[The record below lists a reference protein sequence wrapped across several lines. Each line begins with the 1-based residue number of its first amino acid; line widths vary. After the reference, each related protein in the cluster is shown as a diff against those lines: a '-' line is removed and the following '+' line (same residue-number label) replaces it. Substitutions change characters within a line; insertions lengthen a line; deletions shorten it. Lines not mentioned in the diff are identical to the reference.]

1 MSRIENTGQI
11 KTGYSVKSGTN
22 PEEKVENGSDFASM
36 LTKYKK
42 KAAQDDETKKAETGE
57 TKNKETQPEETK
69 NRGNEKQVNGRQSG
83 ENEKTAEIKAEI
95 KVTDIQDEKNS
106 QDGEKEQEQELAA
119 AYASEACYRT
129 FVQITAEN
137 SKTPAVYNNEIN
149 GIQDLAVQTT
159 VETGM
164 EDQTAAVSTIQ
175 QTESPHT
182 ESPHTETAVHA
193 DDLKLRNRSDQT
205 GEKEKSGEAE
215 EAGQSKQTA
224 KMNREEE
231 IPDQKEHIS
240 GKEMTALA
248 SPGYTGTVESS
259 AGTAA
264 KPAAVDTGPA
274 DRLPTAQDT
283 LTEDLGNYLD
293 TKISE
298 KKGKLELSLEPERL
312 GKLTIRLEYEKGKT
326 EVTIFSTSAKTLEIL
341 SKEAGHLAQIL
352 EEKTGHPVIPISAK
366 EEKGITELEEQ
377 IKDMFFGGEISFNDE
392 VYITNARH
400 KAALEE
406 ADRSLDL
413 VRNSIEM
420 GMPEDFFS
428 IDLMNAYEN
437 LGKILGESVGED
449 LVNEIFSKFCMGK

>member
-1 MSRIENTGQI
+1 M
-11 KTGYSVKSGTN
+11 KSGTN

-159 VETGM
+159 VEPGL
-164 EDQTAAVSTIQ
+164 EDQTAAVSTRQ
-175 QTESPHT
+175 QTEAPHT
-182 ESPHTETAVHA
+182 EAPHTETAVHA
-193 DDLKLRNRSDQT
+193 EDLKLRNRSDQT

-352 EEKTGHPVIPISAK
+352 EEKTGTPTVIYTPEQTENRQNMDQDTGHGRNGRQDQK
-366 EEKGITELEEQ
+366 EQRQKQ
-377 IKDMFFGGEISFNDE
+377 DDSF
-392 VYITNARH
+392 AQQLR
-400 KAALEE
+400 
-406 ADRSLDL
+406 
-413 VRNSIEM
+413 
-420 GMPEDFFS
+420 
-428 IDLMNAYEN
+428 
-437 LGKILGESVGED
+437 LGLT
-449 LVNEIFSKFCMGK
+449 

>member
-11 KTGYSVKSGTN
+11 KPGYSVKAATN
-22 PEEKVENGSDFASM
+22 SEEKVGNGSDFASM
-36 LTKYKK
+36 LTKYQK

-106 QDGEKEQEQELAA
+106 QDGEKEQELVA
-119 AYASEACYRT
+119 AYASETCYRT

-159 VETGM
+159 SETGV
-164 EDQTAAVSTIQ
+164 EDQTAAVTTIQ
-175 QTESPHT
+175 QT

-264 KPAAVDTGPA
+264 KPVAVDTGPA

-352 EEKTGHPVIPISAK
+352 EEKTGTPTVIYTPEQTENRQNMDQDPGHGRNGRQDQK
-366 EEKGITELEEQ
+366 EQRQKQ
-377 IKDMFFGGEISFNDE
+377 DDSF
-392 VYITNARH
+392 AQQLR
-400 KAALEE
+400 
-406 ADRSLDL
+406 
-413 VRNSIEM
+413 
-420 GMPEDFFS
+420 
-428 IDLMNAYEN
+428 
-437 LGKILGESVGED
+437 LGLA
-449 LVNEIFSKFCMGK
+449 

>member
-106 QDGEKEQEQELAA
+106 QDGEKEQELVA
-119 AYASEACYRT
+119 AYASETCYRT

-164 EDQTAAVSTIQ
+164 EDKSAAVSTIQ
-175 QTESPHT
+175 QT

-264 KPAAVDTGPA
+264 KLAAVDTGPA

-352 EEKTGHPVIPISAK
+352 EEKTGTPTVIYTPEQTENRQNMDQDTGHGRNGRQDQK
-366 EEKGITELEEQ
+366 EQRQKQ
-377 IKDMFFGGEISFNDE
+377 DDSF
-392 VYITNARH
+392 AQQLR
-400 KAALEE
+400 
-406 ADRSLDL
+406 
-413 VRNSIEM
+413 
-420 GMPEDFFS
+420 
-428 IDLMNAYEN
+428 
-437 LGKILGESVGED
+437 LGLT
-449 LVNEIFSKFCMGK
+449 

>member
-1 MSRIENTGQI
+1 MSRIENTSQI

-159 VETGM
+159 SETGM
-164 EDQTAAVSTIQ
+164 EDQTAAVTTIQ
-175 QTESPHT
+175 QT

-231 IPDQKEHIS
+231 MPGRKEHIS

-248 SPGYTGTVESS
+248 SSGYRGTVESS

-352 EEKTGHPVIPISAK
+352 EEKTGTPTVIYTPEQTENRQNMDQDTGHGRNGRQDQK
-366 EEKGITELEEQ
+366 EQRQKQ
-377 IKDMFFGGEISFNDE
+377 DDSF
-392 VYITNARH
+392 AQQLR
-400 KAALEE
+400 
-406 ADRSLDL
+406 
-413 VRNSIEM
+413 
-420 GMPEDFFS
+420 
-428 IDLMNAYEN
+428 
-437 LGKILGESVGED
+437 LGLT
-449 LVNEIFSKFCMGK
+449 

>member
-1 MSRIENTGQI
+1 MNRIENAGQV

-22 PEEKVENGSDFASM
+22 SEEKVENGSDFASM
-36 LTKYKK
+36 LTKYQK
-42 KAAQDDETKKAETGE
+42 KAAQNDETKKAETGE

-83 ENEKTAEIKAEI
+83 ENEKTDEIKAEI

-119 AYASEACYRT
+119 AYVSEACYRT

-159 VETGM
+159 SETGM

-175 QTESPHT
+175 QTESPHS
-182 ESPHTETAVHA
+182 EIAVHA
-193 DDLKLRNRSDQT
+193 DGLKLQNRLEQT
-205 GEKEKSGEAE
+205 GETEDTGRTE
-215 EAGQSKQTA
+215 ETGQSKQTA

-248 SPGYTGTVESS
+248 SSSYTGTVESS

-274 DRLPTAQDT
+274 DRLATAQDT

-352 EEKTGHPVIPISAK
+352 EEKTGTPTVIYTPEQTENRQNMDQDTGHGRNGRQDQK
-366 EEKGITELEEQ
+366 EQRQKQ
-377 IKDMFFGGEISFNDE
+377 DDSF
-392 VYITNARH
+392 AQQLR
-400 KAALEE
+400 
-406 ADRSLDL
+406 
-413 VRNSIEM
+413 
-420 GMPEDFFS
+420 
-428 IDLMNAYEN
+428 
-437 LGKILGESVGED
+437 LGLA
-449 LVNEIFSKFCMGK
+449 

>member
-22 PEEKVENGSDFASM
+22 SEEKVENGSDFASM
-36 LTKYKK
+36 LTKYQK
-42 KAAQDDETKKAETGE
+42 KAAQNDETKKAETGE

-182 ESPHTETAVHA
+182 ETAVHA

-264 KPAAVDTGPA
+264 KLAAVDTGPA

-352 EEKTGHPVIPISAK
+352 EEKTGTPTVIYTPEQTENRQNMDQDPGHGRNGRQDQK
-366 EEKGITELEEQ
+366 EQRQKQ
-377 IKDMFFGGEISFNDE
+377 DDSF
-392 VYITNARH
+392 AQQLR
-400 KAALEE
+400 
-406 ADRSLDL
+406 
-413 VRNSIEM
+413 
-420 GMPEDFFS
+420 
-428 IDLMNAYEN
+428 
-437 LGKILGESVGED
+437 LGLA
-449 LVNEIFSKFCMGK
+449 

>member
-1 MSRIENTGQI
+1 MNRIENTGQI

-22 PEEKVENGSDFASM
+22 SEEKVGNGSDFASM

-159 VETGM
+159 SETGM

-175 QTESPHT
+175 QTESPHS
-182 ESPHTETAVHA
+182 EIAVHA
-193 DDLKLRNRSDQT
+193 DGLKLQNRLEQT
-205 GEKEKSGEAE
+205 GETEDTGRTE
-215 EAGQSKQTA
+215 ETGQSKQTA

-264 KPAAVDTGPA
+264 KPVAVDTGPA

-352 EEKTGHPVIPISAK
+352 EEKTGTPTVIYTPEQTENRQNMDQDTGHGRNGRQDQK
-366 EEKGITELEEQ
+366 EQRQKQ
-377 IKDMFFGGEISFNDE
+377 DDSF
-392 VYITNARH
+392 AQQLR
-400 KAALEE
+400 
-406 ADRSLDL
+406 
-413 VRNSIEM
+413 
-420 GMPEDFFS
+420 
-428 IDLMNAYEN
+428 
-437 LGKILGESVGED
+437 LGLT
-449 LVNEIFSKFCMGK
+449 

>member
-69 NRGNEKQVNGRQSG
+69 NRENEKQVNGRQSG
-83 ENEKTAEIKAEI
+83 ENEKTDEIKAEI

-164 EDQTAAVSTIQ
+164 EDKSAAVSTIQ
-175 QTESPHT
+175 QT

-352 EEKTGHPVIPISAK
+352 EEKTGTPTVIYTPEQTENRQNMDQDPGHGRNGRQDQK
-366 EEKGITELEEQ
+366 EQRQKQ
-377 IKDMFFGGEISFNDE
+377 DDSF
-392 VYITNARH
+392 AQQLR
-400 KAALEE
+400 
-406 ADRSLDL
+406 
-413 VRNSIEM
+413 
-420 GMPEDFFS
+420 
-428 IDLMNAYEN
+428 
-437 LGKILGESVGED
+437 LGLT
-449 LVNEIFSKFCMGK
+449 

>member
-1 MSRIENTGQI
+1 MNRIENTGQI

-42 KAAQDDETKKAETGE
+42 KAAQDDETKRAETGE

-69 NRGNEKQVNGRQSG
+69 SGENGKQVNGSQSG
-83 ENEKTAEIKAEI
+83 KNKKTAEIKAEI
-95 KVTDIQDEKNS
+95 KVTDIQDGKNS
-106 QDGEKEQEQELAA
+106 QDGEIEQDQELAA
-119 AYASEACYRT
+119 AYASETCYRS
-129 FVQITAEN
+129 FVQITTEN
-137 SKTPAVYNNEIN
+137 NKMPAVYNNE
-149 GIQDLAVQTT
+149 IQDLAVQTT
-159 VETGM
+159 AESGM
-164 EDQTAAVSTIQ
+164 EDQLAAVSTIQ
-175 QTESPHT
+175 KTEA
-182 ESPHTETAVHA
+182 PHTETAAHA
-193 DDLKLRNRSDQT
+193 DDLKLQNRLAQT
-205 GEKEKSGEAE
+205 EAAGRTG
-215 EAGQSKQTA
+215 EAGQSKRTA

-248 SPGYTGTVESS
+248 SSSYTGTVESS

-264 KPAAVDTGPA
+264 KPTAVDAGSA
-274 DRLPTAQDT
+274 DRLATAQDT

-352 EEKTGHPVIPISAK
+352 EEKTGTPTVIYTPEQTENRQNMDQDPGHSRNGRQDQK
-366 EEKGITELEEQ
+366 EQRQKQ
-377 IKDMFFGGEISFNDE
+377 DDSF
-392 VYITNARH
+392 AQQLR
-400 KAALEE
+400 
-406 ADRSLDL
+406 
-413 VRNSIEM
+413 
-420 GMPEDFFS
+420 
-428 IDLMNAYEN
+428 
-437 LGKILGESVGED
+437 LGLA
-449 LVNEIFSKFCMGK
+449 

>member
-1 MSRIENTGQI
+1 MNRIENAGQV

-22 PEEKVENGSDFASM
+22 SEEKVGNGSDFASM

-95 KVTDIQDEKNS
+95 KVTDIQDGKNS
-106 QDGEKEQEQELAA
+106 QDGEKEQELAA

-182 ESPHTETAVHA
+182 ETAVHA

-231 IPDQKEHIS
+231 IPDQKEHLS

-248 SPGYTGTVESS
+248 SSGYTGTVESS

-274 DRLPTAQDT
+274 DRLATAQDT

-352 EEKTGHPVIPISAK
+352 EEKTGTPTVIYTPEQTENRQNMDQDTGHGRNGRQDQK
-366 EEKGITELEEQ
+366 EQRQKQ
-377 IKDMFFGGEISFNDE
+377 DDSF
-392 VYITNARH
+392 AQQLR
-400 KAALEE
+400 
-406 ADRSLDL
+406 
-413 VRNSIEM
+413 
-420 GMPEDFFS
+420 
-428 IDLMNAYEN
+428 
-437 LGKILGESVGED
+437 LGLA
-449 LVNEIFSKFCMGK
+449 

>member
-83 ENEKTAEIKAEI
+83 ENVKTDEIKAEI
-95 KVTDIQDEKNS
+95 KVTDIQDGKNS

-175 QTESPHT
+175 QTESPGT
-182 ESPHTETAVHA
+182 DRSCRTDRRSRAVKA
-193 DDLKLRNRSDQT
+193 NCQNEPGRRNTRPEGTYFRKGND
-205 GEKEKSGEAE
+205 
-215 EAGQSKQTA
+215 
-224 KMNREEE
+224 
-231 IPDQKEHIS
+231 
-240 GKEMTALA
+240 
-248 SPGYTGTVESS
+248 SPGI
-259 AGTAA
+259 A
-264 KPAAVDTGPA
+264 
-274 DRLPTAQDT
+274 RL
-283 LTEDLGNYLD
+283 Y
-293 TKISE
+293 
-298 KKGKLELSLEPERL
+298 
-312 GKLTIRLEYEKGKT
+312 
-326 EVTIFSTSAKTLEIL
+326 
-341 SKEAGHLAQIL
+341 
-352 EEKTGHPVIPISAK
+352 
-366 EEKGITELEEQ
+366 
-377 IKDMFFGGEISFNDE
+377 
-392 VYITNARH
+392 
-400 KAALEE
+400 
-406 ADRSLDL
+406 
-413 VRNSIEM
+413 RN
-420 GMPEDFFS
+420 
-428 IDLMNAYEN
+428 
-437 LGKILGESVGED
+437 
-449 LVNEIFSKFCMGK
+449 C

>member
-22 PEEKVENGSDFASM
+22 SEEKVENGSDFASM
-36 LTKYKK
+36 LTKYQK
-42 KAAQDDETKKAETGE
+42 KAAQNDETKKAETGE

-83 ENEKTAEIKAEI
+83 ENVKTDEIKAEI

-106 QDGEKEQEQELAA
+106 QDGEKEQELAA
-119 AYASEACYRT
+119 AYASETCYRT

-159 VETGM
+159 SEAGM
-164 EDQTAAVSTIQ
+164 EDQSAAVSTIQ
-175 QTESPHT
+175 QTEA
-182 ESPHTETAVHA
+182 PHTETAVHA
-193 DDLKLRNRSDQT
+193 DGLKLQNRLEQT
-205 GEKEKSGEAE
+205 GETEDTGRTE

-264 KPAAVDTGPA
+264 KPVAVDTGPA
-274 DRLPTAQDT
+274 DRLTTAQDT

-352 EEKTGHPVIPISAK
+352 EEKTGTPTVIYTPEQTENRQNMDQDPGHGRNGRQDQK
-366 EEKGITELEEQ
+366 EQRQKQ
-377 IKDMFFGGEISFNDE
+377 DDSF
-392 VYITNARH
+392 AQQLR
-400 KAALEE
+400 
-406 ADRSLDL
+406 
-413 VRNSIEM
+413 
-420 GMPEDFFS
+420 
-428 IDLMNAYEN
+428 
-437 LGKILGESVGED
+437 LGLT
-449 LVNEIFSKFCMGK
+449 

>member
-1 MSRIENTGQI
+1 MNRIENTGQI

-69 NRGNEKQVNGRQSG
+69 NRENEKQVNGRQSG
-83 ENEKTAEIKAEI
+83 ENEKTDEIKAEI
-95 KVTDIQDEKNS
+95 KVTDIQDGKNS

-352 EEKTGHPVIPISAK
+352 EEKTGTPTVIYTPEQTENRQNMDQDTGHGRNGRQDQK
-366 EEKGITELEEQ
+366 EQRQKQ
-377 IKDMFFGGEISFNDE
+377 DDSF
-392 VYITNARH
+392 AQQLR
-400 KAALEE
+400 
-406 ADRSLDL
+406 
-413 VRNSIEM
+413 
-420 GMPEDFFS
+420 
-428 IDLMNAYEN
+428 
-437 LGKILGESVGED
+437 LGLA
-449 LVNEIFSKFCMGK
+449 

>member
-22 PEEKVENGSDFASM
+22 SEEKVENGSDFASM
-36 LTKYKK
+36 LTKYQK
-42 KAAQDDETKKAETGE
+42 KAAQNDETKKAETGE

-83 ENEKTAEIKAEI
+83 ENVKTDEIKAEI
-95 KVTDIQDEKNS
+95 KVTDIQDGKNS

-264 KPAAVDTGPA
+264 KPVAVDTGPA

-352 EEKTGHPVIPISAK
+352 EEKTGTPTVIYTPEQTENRQNMDQDTGHGRNGRQDQK
-366 EEKGITELEEQ
+366 EQRQKQ
-377 IKDMFFGGEISFNDE
+377 DDSF
-392 VYITNARH
+392 AQQLR
-400 KAALEE
+400 
-406 ADRSLDL
+406 
-413 VRNSIEM
+413 
-420 GMPEDFFS
+420 
-428 IDLMNAYEN
+428 
-437 LGKILGESVGED
+437 LGLT
-449 LVNEIFSKFCMGK
+449 

>member
-1 MSRIENTGQI
+1 MNRIENTGQI

-22 PEEKVENGSDFASM
+22 SEEKVGNGSDFASM

-159 VETGM
+159 SETGM

-175 QTESPHT
+175 QTESPHS
-182 ESPHTETAVHA
+182 EIAVHA
-193 DDLKLRNRSDQT
+193 DGLKLQNRLEQT
-205 GEKEKSGEAE
+205 GETEDTGRTE
-215 EAGQSKQTA
+215 ETGQSKQTA

-274 DRLPTAQDT
+274 DRLATAQDT

-352 EEKTGHPVIPISAK
+352 EEKTGTPTVIYTPEQTENRQNMDQDTGHGRNGRQDQK
-366 EEKGITELEEQ
+366 EQRQKQ
-377 IKDMFFGGEISFNDE
+377 DDSF
-392 VYITNARH
+392 AQQLR
-400 KAALEE
+400 
-406 ADRSLDL
+406 
-413 VRNSIEM
+413 
-420 GMPEDFFS
+420 
-428 IDLMNAYEN
+428 
-437 LGKILGESVGED
+437 LGLT
-449 LVNEIFSKFCMGK
+449 

>member
-22 PEEKVENGSDFASM
+22 SEEKVENGSDFASM
-36 LTKYKK
+36 LTKYQK
-42 KAAQDDETKKAETGE
+42 KAAQNDETKKAETGE

-83 ENEKTAEIKAEI
+83 ENVKTDEIKAEI

-119 AYASEACYRT
+119 AYVSEACYRT

-352 EEKTGHPVIPISAK
+352 EEKTGTPTVIYTPEQTENRQNMDQDTGHGRNGRQDQK
-366 EEKGITELEEQ
+366 EQRQKQ
-377 IKDMFFGGEISFNDE
+377 DDSF
-392 VYITNARH
+392 AQQLR
-400 KAALEE
+400 
-406 ADRSLDL
+406 
-413 VRNSIEM
+413 
-420 GMPEDFFS
+420 
-428 IDLMNAYEN
+428 
-437 LGKILGESVGED
+437 LGLT
-449 LVNEIFSKFCMGK
+449 

>member
-36 LTKYKK
+36 LTKYQK
-42 KAAQDDETKKAETGE
+42 KAAQNDETKKAETGE

-83 ENEKTAEIKAEI
+83 ENVKTDEIKAEI
-95 KVTDIQDEKNS
+95 KVTDIQDGKNS

-119 AYASEACYRT
+119 AYVSEACYRT

-159 VETGM
+159 SETGM

-175 QTESPHT
+175 QTESPHS
-182 ESPHTETAVHA
+182 EIAVHA
-193 DDLKLRNRSDQT
+193 DGLKLQNRLEQT
-205 GEKEKSGEAE
+205 GETEDTGRTE
-215 EAGQSKQTA
+215 ETGQSKQTA

-298 KKGKLELSLEPERL
+298 KKESWSFPWSRKGLES
-312 GKLTIRLEYEKGKT
+312 
-326 EVTIFSTSAKTLEIL
+326 
-341 SKEAGHLAQIL
+341 
-352 EEKTGHPVIPISAK
+352 
-366 EEKGITELEEQ
+366 
-377 IKDMFFGGEISFNDE
+377 
-392 VYITNARH
+392 
-400 KAALEE
+400 
-406 ADRSLDL
+406 
-413 VRNSIEM
+413 
-420 GMPEDFFS
+420 
-428 IDLMNAYEN
+428 
-437 LGKILGESVGED
+437 
-449 LVNEIFSKFCMGK
+449 

>member
-22 PEEKVENGSDFASM
+22 SEEKVENGSDFASM

-83 ENEKTAEIKAEI
+83 ENVKTDEIKAEI
-95 KVTDIQDEKNS
+95 KVTDIQDGKNS
-106 QDGEKEQEQELAA
+106 QDGEKEQEQELAV
-119 AYASEACYRT
+119 AYASETCYRT

-352 EEKTGHPVIPISAK
+352 EEKTGTPTVIYTPEQTENRQNMDQDTGHGRNGRQDQK
-366 EEKGITELEEQ
+366 EQRQKQ
-377 IKDMFFGGEISFNDE
+377 DDSF
-392 VYITNARH
+392 AQQLR
-400 KAALEE
+400 
-406 ADRSLDL
+406 
-413 VRNSIEM
+413 
-420 GMPEDFFS
+420 
-428 IDLMNAYEN
+428 
-437 LGKILGESVGED
+437 LGLT
-449 LVNEIFSKFCMGK
+449 

>member
-11 KTGYSVKSGTN
+11 KPGYSVKAATN
-22 PEEKVENGSDFASM
+22 PEEKVGNGSDFASM
-36 LTKYKK
+36 LTKYQK

-119 AYASEACYRT
+119 AYASETCYRT

-182 ESPHTETAVHA
+182 ETAVHA
-193 DDLKLRNRSDQT
+193 DDLKLRNRLAQT

-231 IPDQKEHIS
+231 TPGRKEHIS

-248 SPGYTGTVESS
+248 SSGYRGTVESS
-259 AGTAA
+259 TGTAE
-264 KPAAVDTGPA
+264 KPAAADIGPA
-274 DRLPTAQDT
+274 DRLATAQDT

-352 EEKTGHPVIPISAK
+352 EEKTGTPTVIYTPEQTENRQNMDQDPGHGRNGRQDPK
-366 EEKGITELEEQ
+366 EQRQKQ
-377 IKDMFFGGEISFNDE
+377 DDSF
-392 VYITNARH
+392 AQQLR
-400 KAALEE
+400 
-406 ADRSLDL
+406 
-413 VRNSIEM
+413 
-420 GMPEDFFS
+420 
-428 IDLMNAYEN
+428 
-437 LGKILGESVGED
+437 LGLA
-449 LVNEIFSKFCMGK
+449 

>member
-1 MSRIENTGQI
+1 MSRIENTSQI

-83 ENEKTAEIKAEI
+83 ENEKTDEIKAEI

-106 QDGEKEQEQELAA
+106 QDGEKEQEQELAV
-119 AYASEACYRT
+119 AYASETCYRT

-175 QTESPHT
+175 QT

-352 EEKTGHPVIPISAK
+352 EEKTGTPTVIYTPEQTENRQNMDQDTGHGRNGRQDQK
-366 EEKGITELEEQ
+366 EQRQKQ
-377 IKDMFFGGEISFNDE
+377 DDSF
-392 VYITNARH
+392 AQQLR
-400 KAALEE
+400 
-406 ADRSLDL
+406 
-413 VRNSIEM
+413 
-420 GMPEDFFS
+420 
-428 IDLMNAYEN
+428 
-437 LGKILGESVGED
+437 LGLT
-449 LVNEIFSKFCMGK
+449 

>member
-11 KTGYSVKSGTN
+11 KPGYSVKAATN
-22 PEEKVENGSDFASM
+22 SEEKVGNGSDFASM
-36 LTKYKK
+36 LTKYQK

-69 NRGNEKQVNGRQSG
+69 NRGNEKQVNGGQSG

-106 QDGEKEQEQELAA
+106 QDGEKGQELAA
-119 AYASEACYRT
+119 AYASETCYRT

-182 ESPHTETAVHA
+182 ETAVHA

-231 IPDQKEHIS
+231 MPDRKEHIS

-248 SPGYTGTVESS
+248 SSGYRGTVESS
-259 AGTAA
+259 AGTAE
-264 KPAAVDTGPA
+264 KPAAADTGPA
-274 DRLPTAQDT
+274 DRLATAQDT

-352 EEKTGHPVIPISAK
+352 EEKTGTPTVIYTPEQTENRQNMDQDTGHGRNGRQDQK
-366 EEKGITELEEQ
+366 EQRQKQ
-377 IKDMFFGGEISFNDE
+377 DDSF
-392 VYITNARH
+392 AQQLR
-400 KAALEE
+400 
-406 ADRSLDL
+406 
-413 VRNSIEM
+413 
-420 GMPEDFFS
+420 
-428 IDLMNAYEN
+428 
-437 LGKILGESVGED
+437 LGLA
-449 LVNEIFSKFCMGK
+449 

>member
-1 MSRIENTGQI
+1 MSRIENTSQI

-69 NRGNEKQVNGRQSG
+69 NRENEKQVNGRQSG

-352 EEKTGHPVIPISAK
+352 EEKTGTPTVIYTPEQTENRQNMDQDTGHGRNGRQDQK
-366 EEKGITELEEQ
+366 EQRQKQ
-377 IKDMFFGGEISFNDE
+377 DDSF
-392 VYITNARH
+392 AQQLR
-400 KAALEE
+400 
-406 ADRSLDL
+406 
-413 VRNSIEM
+413 
-420 GMPEDFFS
+420 
-428 IDLMNAYEN
+428 
-437 LGKILGESVGED
+437 LGLT
-449 LVNEIFSKFCMGK
+449 

>member
-182 ESPHTETAVHA
+182 ETAVHA

-231 IPDQKEHIS
+231 IPDQKEHIF
-240 GKEMTALA
+240 GKETTALA

-352 EEKTGHPVIPISAK
+352 EEKTGTPTVIYTPEQTENRQNMDQDTGHGRNGRQDQK
-366 EEKGITELEEQ
+366 EQRQKQ
-377 IKDMFFGGEISFNDE
+377 DDSF
-392 VYITNARH
+392 AQQLR
-400 KAALEE
+400 
-406 ADRSLDL
+406 
-413 VRNSIEM
+413 
-420 GMPEDFFS
+420 
-428 IDLMNAYEN
+428 
-437 LGKILGESVGED
+437 LGLT
-449 LVNEIFSKFCMGK
+449 

>member
-119 AYASEACYRT
+119 AYASETCYRT

-175 QTESPHT
+175 QTESPPT

-352 EEKTGHPVIPISAK
+352 EEKTGTPTVIYTPEQTENRQNMDQDTGHGRNGRQDQK
-366 EEKGITELEEQ
+366 EQRQKQ
-377 IKDMFFGGEISFNDE
+377 DDSF
-392 VYITNARH
+392 AQQLR
-400 KAALEE
+400 
-406 ADRSLDL
+406 
-413 VRNSIEM
+413 
-420 GMPEDFFS
+420 
-428 IDLMNAYEN
+428 
-437 LGKILGESVGED
+437 LGLA
-449 LVNEIFSKFCMGK
+449 

>member
-1 MSRIENTGQI
+1 MNRIENTGQI

-42 KAAQDDETKKAETGE
+42 KAAQDDETKRAETGE

-69 NRGNEKQVNGRQSG
+69 SG
-83 ENEKTAEIKAEI
+83 ENGKQVSGSQSGKNKKTAEIKAEI
-95 KVTDIQDEKNS
+95 KVTDIQDGKNS
-106 QDGEKEQEQELAA
+106 QDGEIEQDQELAA
-119 AYASEACYRT
+119 AYASETCYRS
-129 FVQITAEN
+129 FVQITTEN
-137 SKTPAVYNNEIN
+137 NKMPAVYNNEI
-149 GIQDLAVQTT
+149 QDLAVQITA
-159 VETGM
+159 EAGM
-164 EDQTAAVSTIQ
+164 EDQSAAVSTIQ
-175 QTESPHT
+175 KNEA
-182 ESPHTETAVHA
+182 PHTETVAHA
-193 DDLKLRNRSDQT
+193 DDLKLQNRPAQT
-205 GEKEKSGEAE
+205 EAAGRTG
-215 EAGQSKQTA
+215 EAGQSKRTA

-248 SPGYTGTVESS
+248 SSSYTGTVESS

-352 EEKTGHPVIPISAK
+352 EEKTGTPTVIYTPEQTENRQNMDQDTGHGRNGRQDQK
-366 EEKGITELEEQ
+366 EQRQKQ
-377 IKDMFFGGEISFNDE
+377 DDSF
-392 VYITNARH
+392 AQQLR
-400 KAALEE
+400 
-406 ADRSLDL
+406 
-413 VRNSIEM
+413 
-420 GMPEDFFS
+420 
-428 IDLMNAYEN
+428 
-437 LGKILGESVGED
+437 LGLA
-449 LVNEIFSKFCMGK
+449 

>member
-22 PEEKVENGSDFASM
+22 PEEKVGNGSDFASM

-69 NRGNEKQVNGRQSG
+69 NRENEKQVNGRQSG
-83 ENEKTAEIKAEI
+83 ENEKTDEIKAEI

-119 AYASEACYRT
+119 AYASETCYRT

-159 VETGM
+159 SETGM

-175 QTESPHT
+175 QTESPHS
-182 ESPHTETAVHA
+182 EIAVHA
-193 DDLKLRNRSDQT
+193 DGLKLQNRLEQT
-205 GEKEKSGEAE
+205 GETEDTGRTE
-215 EAGQSKQTA
+215 ETGQSKQTA

-352 EEKTGHPVIPISAK
+352 EEKTGTPTVIYTPEQTENRQNMDQDTGHGRNGRQDQK
-366 EEKGITELEEQ
+366 EQRQKQ
-377 IKDMFFGGEISFNDE
+377 DDSF
-392 VYITNARH
+392 AQQLR
-400 KAALEE
+400 
-406 ADRSLDL
+406 
-413 VRNSIEM
+413 
-420 GMPEDFFS
+420 
-428 IDLMNAYEN
+428 
-437 LGKILGESVGED
+437 LGLA
-449 LVNEIFSKFCMGK
+449 

>member
-22 PEEKVENGSDFASM
+22 SEEKVENGSDFASM
-36 LTKYKK
+36 LTKYQK
-42 KAAQDDETKKAETGE
+42 KAAQNDETKKAETGE

-83 ENEKTAEIKAEI
+83 ENVKTDEIKAEI
-95 KVTDIQDEKNS
+95 KVTDIQDGKNS
-106 QDGEKEQEQELAA
+106 QDGEKEQELVA
-119 AYASEACYRT
+119 AYASETCYRT

-164 EDQTAAVSTIQ
+164 EDKSAAVSTIQ
-175 QTESPHT
+175 QT

-352 EEKTGHPVIPISAK
+352 EEKTGTPTVIYTPEQTENRQNMDQDPGHGRNGRQDQK
-366 EEKGITELEEQ
+366 EQRQKQ
-377 IKDMFFGGEISFNDE
+377 DDSF
-392 VYITNARH
+392 AQQLR
-400 KAALEE
+400 
-406 ADRSLDL
+406 
-413 VRNSIEM
+413 
-420 GMPEDFFS
+420 
-428 IDLMNAYEN
+428 
-437 LGKILGESVGED
+437 LGLT
-449 LVNEIFSKFCMGK
+449 

>member
-22 PEEKVENGSDFASM
+22 SEEKVENGSDFASM
-36 LTKYKK
+36 LTKYQK
-42 KAAQDDETKKAETGE
+42 KAAQNDETKKAETGE

-83 ENEKTAEIKAEI
+83 ENVKTDEIKAEI

-106 QDGEKEQEQELAA
+106 QDGEKEQELAA

-248 SPGYTGTVESS
+248 SPGYRGTVESS

-352 EEKTGHPVIPISAK
+352 EEKTGTPTVIYTPEQTENRQNMDQDTGHGRNGRQDQK
-366 EEKGITELEEQ
+366 EQRQKQ
-377 IKDMFFGGEISFNDE
+377 DDSF
-392 VYITNARH
+392 AQQLR
-400 KAALEE
+400 
-406 ADRSLDL
+406 
-413 VRNSIEM
+413 
-420 GMPEDFFS
+420 
-428 IDLMNAYEN
+428 
-437 LGKILGESVGED
+437 LGLT
-449 LVNEIFSKFCMGK
+449 

>member
-1 MSRIENTGQI
+1 MSRIENTSQI

-231 IPDQKEHIS
+231 IPDQKEHLS

-248 SPGYTGTVESS
+248 SSGYTGTVESS

-274 DRLPTAQDT
+274 DRLVTAQDT

-352 EEKTGHPVIPISAK
+352 EEKTGNPTVIYTPDQTENRQNMDQDPGHGRNGRQDQK
-366 EEKGITELEEQ
+366 EQRQKQ
-377 IKDMFFGGEISFNDE
+377 DDSF
-392 VYITNARH
+392 AQQLR
-400 KAALEE
+400 
-406 ADRSLDL
+406 
-413 VRNSIEM
+413 
-420 GMPEDFFS
+420 
-428 IDLMNAYEN
+428 
-437 LGKILGESVGED
+437 LGLA
-449 LVNEIFSKFCMGK
+449 

>member
-83 ENEKTAEIKAEI
+83 ENEKTDEIKAEI

-352 EEKTGHPVIPISAK
+352 EEKTGTPTVIYTPEQTENRQNMDQDPGHGRNGRQDQK
-366 EEKGITELEEQ
+366 EQRQKQ
-377 IKDMFFGGEISFNDE
+377 DDSF
-392 VYITNARH
+392 AQQLR
-400 KAALEE
+400 
-406 ADRSLDL
+406 
-413 VRNSIEM
+413 
-420 GMPEDFFS
+420 
-428 IDLMNAYEN
+428 
-437 LGKILGESVGED
+437 LGLA
-449 LVNEIFSKFCMGK
+449 

>member
-69 NRGNEKQVNGRQSG
+69 NSGNEKQVNGRQSG

-164 EDQTAAVSTIQ
+164 EDKSAAVSTIQ
-175 QTESPHT
+175 QT

-264 KPAAVDTGPA
+264 KPTAVDAGPA
-274 DRLPTAQDT
+274 DRLATAQDT

-352 EEKTGHPVIPISAK
+352 EEKTGTPTVIYTPEQTENRQNMDQDPGHGRNGRQDQK
-366 EEKGITELEEQ
+366 EQRQKQ
-377 IKDMFFGGEISFNDE
+377 DDSF
-392 VYITNARH
+392 AQQLR
-400 KAALEE
+400 
-406 ADRSLDL
+406 
-413 VRNSIEM
+413 
-420 GMPEDFFS
+420 
-428 IDLMNAYEN
+428 
-437 LGKILGESVGED
+437 LGLA
-449 LVNEIFSKFCMGK
+449 

>member
-22 PEEKVENGSDFASM
+22 SEEKVENGSDFASM

-83 ENEKTAEIKAEI
+83 ENVKTDEIKAEI
-95 KVTDIQDEKNS
+95 KVTDIQDGKNS

-352 EEKTGHPVIPISAK
+352 EEKTGTPTVIYTPEQTENRQNMDQDPGHGRNGRQDQK
-366 EEKGITELEEQ
+366 EQRQKQ
-377 IKDMFFGGEISFNDE
+377 DDSF
-392 VYITNARH
+392 AQQLR
-400 KAALEE
+400 
-406 ADRSLDL
+406 
-413 VRNSIEM
+413 
-420 GMPEDFFS
+420 
-428 IDLMNAYEN
+428 
-437 LGKILGESVGED
+437 LGLA
-449 LVNEIFSKFCMGK
+449 

>member
-11 KTGYSVKSGTN
+11 KPGYSVKAATN
-22 PEEKVENGSDFASM
+22 SEEKVGNGSDFASM
-36 LTKYKK
+36 LTKYQK

-83 ENEKTAEIKAEI
+83 ENVKTDEIKAEI
-95 KVTDIQDEKNS
+95 KVTDIQDGKNS
-106 QDGEKEQEQELAA
+106 QDGEKGQELAA
-119 AYASEACYRT
+119 AYASETCYRT

-159 VETGM
+159 SETGM
-164 EDQTAAVSTIQ
+164 EDQTAAVTTIQ
-175 QTESPHT
+175 QT

-193 DDLKLRNRSDQT
+193 DGLKLQNRLEQT
-205 GEKEKSGEAE
+205 GETEDTGRTE

-231 IPDQKEHIS
+231 MPDRKEHIS

-248 SPGYTGTVESS
+248 SSGYRGTVESS
-259 AGTAA
+259 AGTAE
-264 KPAAVDTGPA
+264 KPAAADTGPA
-274 DRLPTAQDT
+274 DRLATAQDT

-352 EEKTGHPVIPISAK
+352 EEKTGNPTVIYTPDQ
-366 EEKGITELEEQ
+366 TENRQNMDQDTGQGRNDRQEHREQ
-377 IKDMFFGGEISFNDE
+377 RQKQDDSF
-392 VYITNARH
+392 AQQLR
-400 KAALEE
+400 
-406 ADRSLDL
+406 
-413 VRNSIEM
+413 
-420 GMPEDFFS
+420 
-428 IDLMNAYEN
+428 
-437 LGKILGESVGED
+437 LGLA
-449 LVNEIFSKFCMGK
+449 

>member
-1 MSRIENTGQI
+1 MSRIENTSQI

-231 IPDQKEHIS
+231 IPDQKEHLS

-248 SPGYTGTVESS
+248 SSGYTGTVESS

-264 KPAAVDTGPA
+264 KPVAVDTGPA

-352 EEKTGHPVIPISAK
+352 EEKTGTPTVIYTPEQTENRQNMDQDPGHGRNGRQDQK
-366 EEKGITELEEQ
+366 EQRQKQ
-377 IKDMFFGGEISFNDE
+377 DDSF
-392 VYITNARH
+392 AQQLR
-400 KAALEE
+400 
-406 ADRSLDL
+406 
-413 VRNSIEM
+413 
-420 GMPEDFFS
+420 
-428 IDLMNAYEN
+428 
-437 LGKILGESVGED
+437 LGLA
-449 LVNEIFSKFCMGK
+449 

>member
-11 KTGYSVKSGTN
+11 KPGYSVKAATN
-22 PEEKVENGSDFASM
+22 SEEKVGNGSDFASM
-36 LTKYKK
+36 LTKYQK

-106 QDGEKEQEQELAA
+106 QDGEKEQELVA
-119 AYASEACYRT
+119 AYASETCYRT

-159 VETGM
+159 SETGV
-164 EDQTAAVSTIQ
+164 EDQTAAVTTIQ
-175 QTESPHT
+175 QT

-240 GKEMTALA
+240 GKEITALA

-264 KPAAVDTGPA
+264 KPAAVDTGSA

-352 EEKTGHPVIPISAK
+352 EEKTGNPTVIYTPDQ
-366 EEKGITELEEQ
+366 TENRQNMDQDTGQGRNGRQEHREQ
-377 IKDMFFGGEISFNDE
+377 RQKQDDSF
-392 VYITNARH
+392 AQQLR
-400 KAALEE
+400 
-406 ADRSLDL
+406 
-413 VRNSIEM
+413 
-420 GMPEDFFS
+420 
-428 IDLMNAYEN
+428 
-437 LGKILGESVGED
+437 LGLA
-449 LVNEIFSKFCMGK
+449 